1 VSHDPS
7 GNHPGFDGQKTFLII
22 IINVE
27 NINLFISLF
36 FNITTNV

>member
-1 VSHDPS
+1 MILQEIIPDLMLK
-7 GNHPGFDGQKTFLII
+7 KTFLII

-36 FNITTNV
+36 FNLTTNV